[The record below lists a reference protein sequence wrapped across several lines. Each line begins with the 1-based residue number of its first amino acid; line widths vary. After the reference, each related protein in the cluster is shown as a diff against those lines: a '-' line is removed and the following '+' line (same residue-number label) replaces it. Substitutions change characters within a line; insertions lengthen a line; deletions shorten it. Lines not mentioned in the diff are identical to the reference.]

1 MKKRITGILL
11 IFYIIIPIIIAVPA
25 MAAESGVC
33 GDNLTWIL
41 DDSGTLTING
51 TGNMTDW
58 SYTQYSPWH
67 DNSDNIKAII
77 IENGVTSIG
86 NLAFTNC
93 GNMASVVLPDSLTS
107 IGNSA
112 FEHCISLSTVKIPD
126 NVTNIGNSAFW
137 FCNGLTDIII
147 GNKLARIDDGTFTGC
162 QSLSSINI
170 PDNVTG
176 IGSSAFAQCQ
186 NLTDINIGNGVTD
199 IGNTAFV
206 GCKSLA
212 NIKIPKNITNI
223 GFKAFSSCSSLINI
237 DVDNN
242 NPNYSSIDGNLF
254 NKSKTILIQYAT
266 GKKDTS
272 FVIPDSVTKIGN
284 SAFSGCGALI
294 NISIPEGVTNIDKYS
309 FASCENLTSITIPG
323 SVTSIGSHA
332 FFNCSNLADIKI
344 CYGATDIGSNAFSNC
359 DTLESITIP
368 NSVINIGGEAFS
380 HCDNLTTVTMSDN
393 LTNICDRA
401 FYGCIKLTNINIP
414 NSVTSIGDSAFENC
428 CVLTSFTIPN
438 RLTSIGNKA
447 FYDCIKLTNINIPDS
462 IMSIGSSA
470 FENCRSLTIISI
482 PDSLI
487 SIGDSAF
494 SYCTKLKTIIIPNSV
509 TEIEADA
516 FYECPVKFVFYRGTE
531 KEWNEIYIAYGNDYL
546 AESKIIFNAKEKTY
560 HFVTN
565 CSYSLPD
572 ITGYIILSAP
582 VAENDGKIL
591 TGWYDNRDLN
601 GEPVTF
607 PYFGDATTLYA
618 AWADRT
624 GASFDDAFPVTANSE
639 YSVTTN
645 KPHQMIYYEFI
656 PEMTGEYRF
665 YSKADIDTYGY
676 LYNSSKQLLLSNDN
690 GGDGRNFKLV
700 YNLSAGKKYYI
711 AAKCIGET
719 GSFLLITETDCFKG
733 TKTSCVTAVGGE
745 KIFITV
751 PSSLPENA
759 QIILACYNNGELTE
773 MNFSP
778 NKNETLYFVTANE
791 FDSVK
796 VMVWESLDSM
806 IPFCEPEIVK

>member
-25 MAAESGVC
+25 MAAESGIC

-41 DDSGTLTING
+41 DDSGTLTISG

-67 DNSDNIKAII
+67 DNSDNIKALI

-176 IGSSAFAQCQ
+176 IGSSAFE
-186 NLTDINIGNGVTD
+186 
-199 IGNTAFV
+199 
-206 GCKSLA
+206 
-212 NIKIPKNITNI
+212 
-223 GFKAFSSCSSLINI
+223 
-237 DVDNN
+237 
-242 NPNYSSIDGNLF
+242 NY
-254 NKSKTILIQYAT
+254 
-266 GKKDTS
+266 
-272 FVIPDSVTKIGN
+272 
-284 SAFSGCGALI
+284 
-294 NISIPEGVTNIDKYS
+294 
-309 FASCENLTSITIPG
+309 
-323 SVTSIGSHA
+323 
-332 FFNCSNLADIKI
+332 
-344 CYGATDIGSNAFSNC
+344 
-359 DTLESITIP
+359 
-368 NSVINIGGEAFS
+368 
-380 HCDNLTTVTMSDN
+380 
-393 LTNICDRA
+393 
-401 FYGCIKLTNINIP
+401 
-414 NSVTSIGDSAFENC
+414 
-428 CVLTSFTIPN
+428 
-438 RLTSIGNKA
+438 
-447 FYDCIKLTNINIPDS
+447 
-462 IMSIGSSA
+462 
-470 FENCRSLTIISI
+470 RSLTIISI

-582 VAENDGKIL
+582 VAENDGK
-591 TGWYDNRDLN
+591 
-601 GEPVTF
+601 
-607 PYFGDATTLYA
+607 
-618 AWADRT
+618 
-624 GASFDDAFPVTANSE
+624 
-639 YSVTTN
+639 
-645 KPHQMIYYEFI
+645 KH
-656 PEMTGEYRF
+656 
-665 YSKADIDTYGY
+665 
-676 LYNSSKQLLLSNDN
+676 
-690 GGDGRNFKLV
+690 LV
-700 YNLSAGKKYYI
+700 
-711 AAKCIGET
+711 
-719 GSFLLITETDCFKG
+719 
-733 TKTSCVTAVGGE
+733 
-745 KIFITV
+745 
-751 PSSLPENA
+751 
-759 QIILACYNNGELTE
+759 
-773 MNFSP
+773 
-778 NKNETLYFVTANE
+778 
-791 FDSVK
+791 
-796 VMVWESLDSM
+796 
-806 IPFCEPEIVK
+806 

>member
-11 IFYIIIPIIIAVPA
+11 IFYIIILIIIAVPA

-41 DDSGTLTING
+41 DDSGTLTISG
-51 TGNMTDW
+51 TGDMTDW
-58 SYTQYSPWH
+58 FSPLSPWCY
-67 DNSDNIKAII
+67 NDNIK
-77 IENGVTSIG
+77 NV
-86 NLAFTNC
+86 N
-93 GNMASVVLPDSLTS
+93 
-107 IGNSA
+107 
-112 FEHCISLSTVKIPD
+112 ISHG
-126 NVTNIGNSAFW
+126 VTNIGSDAFDS
-137 FCNGLTDIII
+137 CTNL
-147 GNKLARIDDGTFTGC
+147 L
-162 QSLSSINI
+162 
-170 PDNVTG
+170 NV
-176 IGSSAFAQCQ
+176 
-186 NLTDINIGNGVTD
+186 N
-199 IGNTAFV
+199 
-206 GCKSLA
+206 
-212 NIKIPKNITNI
+212 
-223 GFKAFSSCSSLINI
+223 
-237 DVDNN
+237 
-242 NPNYSSIDGNLF
+242 
-254 NKSKTILIQYAT
+254 
-266 GKKDTS
+266 
-272 FVIPDSVTKIGN
+272 IPDSVTIIGD
-284 SAFSGCGALI
+284 G
-294 NISIPEGVTNIDKYS
+294 
-309 FASCENLTSITIPG
+309 
-323 SVTSIGSHA
+323 
-332 FFNCSNLADIKI
+332 
-344 CYGATDIGSNAFSNC
+344 
-359 DTLESITIP
+359 
-368 NSVINIGGEAFS
+368 
-380 HCDNLTTVTMSDN
+380 
-393 LTNICDRA
+393 A
-401 FYGCIKLTNINIP
+401 FYGCSSLTNMNIP
-414 NSVTSIGDSAFENC
+414 NSVTLIGDYAFCDCSNLLSVNIPYSITIIGNGAFHDCSHIENLYVTDLTSYLNCNYNGKDSNPMYYAKKLYINGKRATKVNIPNNVVKIPSYAFYNCDSLISITIPDSILSIGTNAFYNC
-428 CVLTSFTIPN
+428 CNLTAITLPNSVTNISDNAFSECTHLSNVSIPSSV
-438 RLTSIGNKA
+438 TSIGYSAFSWCTNLTTVTIPIGVTNINNKVFYCCTGLTTINLPNSITLIGDDSFYGCNSLINMNIPNSVTRIGDRA
-447 FYDCIKLTNINIPDS
+447 FYQCSNLSNINIPDS
-462 IMSIGSSA
+462 VTYIGNSSFRSCVNLTNIIVPDSVTSIGEFAFSSCT
-470 FENCRSLTIISI
+470 NLTSIILPKNLTSI
-482 PDSLI
+482 NNKV
-487 SIGDSAF
+487 F

-560 HFVTN
+560 HLVTN

-639 YSVTTN
+639 YSVTTD
-645 KPHQMIYYEFI
+645 KPNQMIYYEFI
-656 PEMTGEYRF
+656 PELTGEYRF
-665 YSKADIDTYGY
+665 YSKGDIDTYGY

-806 IPFCEPEIVK
+806 IPLCEPEIVK